1 MNEQNYQNDF
11 FLEQGMRR
19 HIVKTLGWMA
29 LGLFVTAAS
38 AAFFYV
44 SNIYSM
50 LYLTFGGMI
59 TILSVILQVGVVFAL
74 CSRLTE
80 RSGASTRTLFFVY
93 ALITG
98 FTFSVFAYAYDVQ
111 SIAIAFGITAVY
123 FGSLTVIGYTT
134 KINLM
139 KFGPLLYVSLLVLIV
154 VQVVL
159 LFVHAGAETMMFTMI
174 GLLIFTGLTA
184 YDVQKMK
191 ALYLECQDEEMRER
205 LSVYS
210 ALELYL
216 DFINMFLYI
225 LRIVGNRD

>member
-80 RSGASTRTLFFVY
+80 RSVASTRTLFFVY

-139 KFGPLLYVSLLVLIV
+139 RFWSSV
-154 VQVVL
+154 VG
-159 LFVHAGAETMMFTMI
+159 F
-174 GLLIFTGLTA
+174 FTGLDRRTGCL
-184 YDVQKMK
+184 VI
-191 ALYLECQDEEMRER
+191 CSCRC
-205 LSVYS
+205 
-210 ALELYL
+210 
-216 DFINMFLYI
+216 
-225 LRIVGNRD
+225 

>member
-80 RSGASTRTLFFVY
+80 RSVASTRTLFFVY

-98 FTFSVFAYAYDVQ
+98 CTFSVFAYAYDVQ

-154 VQVVL
+154 VQVIL

-191 ALYLECQDEEMRER
+191 VLYLECQDEEMRER

>member
-80 RSGASTRTLFFVY
+80 RSVASTRTLFFGY

-191 ALYLECQDEEMRER
+191 VLYLECQDEEMRER

>member
-80 RSGASTRTLFFVY
+80 RSVASTRTLFFVY

-139 KFGPLLYVSLLVLIV
+139 KFSPLLYVSLLVLIV

-191 ALYLECQDEEMRER
+191 VLYLECQDEEMRER

>member
-29 LGLFVTAAS
+29 IGLFVTAAS

-80 RSGASTRTLFFVY
+80 RSVASTRTLFFVY

-154 VQVVL
+154 VQVIL

-191 ALYLECQDEEMRER
+191 VLYLKCQDEEMRER

>member
-1 MNEQNYQNDF
+1 
-11 FLEQGMRR
+11 
-19 HIVKTLGWMA
+19 MA

-80 RSGASTRTLFFVY
+80 RSVASTRTLFFVY

-154 VQVVL
+154 VQVIL

-191 ALYLECQDEEMRER
+191 VLYLECQDEEMRER

>member
-80 RSGASTRTLFFVY
+80 RSVASTRTLFFVY

-123 FGSLTVIGYTT
+123 FGSLTVIWYTT

-154 VQVVL
+154 VQVIL

-191 ALYLECQDEEMRER
+191 VLYLECQDEEMRER

>member
-29 LGLFVTAAS
+29 IGLFVTAAS

-80 RSGASTRTLFFVY
+80 RSVASTRTLFFVY

-154 VQVVL
+154 VQVIL

-191 ALYLECQDEEMRER
+191 VLYLECQDEEMRER

>member
-80 RSGASTRTLFFVY
+80 RSVASTRTLFFVY

-191 ALYLECQDEEMRER
+191 VLYLECQNEEMRER

>member
-80 RSGASTRTLFFVY
+80 RSVASTRTLFFVY

-111 SIAIAFGITAVY
+111 SIAIAFGITAIY

-154 VQVVL
+154 VQVIL

-191 ALYLECQDEEMRER
+191 VLYLECQDEEMRER

>member
-29 LGLFVTAAS
+29 IGLFVTAAS

-80 RSGASTRTLFFVY
+80 RSVASTRTLFFVY

-154 VQVVL
+154 VQVIL

-191 ALYLECQDEEMRER
+191 VLYLECQNEEMRER

>member
-29 LGLFVTAAS
+29 IGLFVTAAS

-59 TILSVILQVGVVFAL
+59 TILSVILQVGVVLAL

-80 RSGASTRTLFFVY
+80 RSVASTRTLFFVY

-191 ALYLECQDEEMRER
+191 VLYLECQDEEMRER

>member
-29 LGLFVTAAS
+29 IGLFVTAAS

-80 RSGASTRTLFFVY
+80 RSVASTRTLFFVY

-191 ALYLECQDEEMRER
+191 VLYLECQDEEMRER

>member
-29 LGLFVTAAS
+29 LGLFVTAAC

-80 RSGASTRTLFFVY
+80 RSVASTRTLFFVY

-154 VQVVL
+154 VQVIL

-191 ALYLECQDEEMRER
+191 VLYLECQDEEMRER

>member
-80 RSGASTRTLFFVY
+80 RSVASTRTLFFVY

>member
-29 LGLFVTAAS
+29 IGLFVTAAS

-80 RSGASTRTLFFVY
+80 RSVASTRTLFFVY

-191 ALYLECQDEEMRER
+191 VLYLECQDEEMRER

-225 LRIVGNRD
+225 LRIVGNRA

>member
-80 RSGASTRTLFFVY
+80 RSVASTRTLFFVY

-154 VQVVL
+154 VQVIL

-191 ALYLECQDEEMRER
+191 VLYLECQDEEMRER

>member
-80 RSGASTRTLFFVY
+80 RSVASTRTLFFVY

-191 ALYLECQDEEMRER
+191 VLYLECQDEEMRER

>member
-80 RSGASTRTLFFVY
+80 RSVASTRTLFFVY

-159 LFVHAGAETMMFTMI
+159 LFVHASAETMMFTMI

>member
-80 RSGASTRTLFFVY
+80 RSVASTRTLFFVY

-191 ALYLECQDEEMRER
+191 VLYLECQDEKMRER

>member
-38 AAFFYV
+38 SAFFYV

-80 RSGASTRTLFFVY
+80 RSVASTRTLFFVY

-191 ALYLECQDEEMRER
+191 VLYLECQDEEMRER

>member
-74 CSRLTE
+74 CSRLTDALGSVNTYFVF
-80 RSGASTRTLFFVY
+80 RVCTDHRIHFFCVC
-93 ALITG
+93 LC
-98 FTFSVFAYAYDVQ
+98 
-111 SIAIAFGITAVY
+111 
-123 FGSLTVIGYTT
+123 L
-134 KINLM
+134 
-139 KFGPLLYVSLLVLIV
+139 
-154 VQVVL
+154 
-159 LFVHAGAETMMFTMI
+159 
-174 GLLIFTGLTA
+174 
-184 YDVQKMK
+184 
-191 ALYLECQDEEMRER
+191 
-205 LSVYS
+205 
-210 ALELYL
+210 
-216 DFINMFLYI
+216 
-225 LRIVGNRD
+225 

>member
-1 MNEQNYQNDF
+1 MNEQNYQNVF

-80 RSGASTRTLFFVY
+80 RSVASTRTLFFVY

-154 VQVVL
+154 VQVIL

-191 ALYLECQDEEMRER
+191 VLYLECQDEEMRER

>member
-1 MNEQNYQNDF
+1 M
-11 FLEQGMRR
+11 
-19 HIVKTLGWMA
+19 
-29 LGLFVTAAS
+29 
-38 AAFFYV
+38 
-44 SNIYSM
+44 
-50 LYLTFGGMI
+50 
-59 TILSVILQVGVVFAL
+59 
-74 CSRLTE
+74 
-80 RSGASTRTLFFVY
+80 
-93 ALITG
+93 ITG

-154 VQVVL
+154 VQVIL

-191 ALYLECQDEEMRER
+191 VLYLECQDEEMRER

>member
-80 RSGASTRTLFFVY
+80 RSVASTRTLFFVY

-139 KFGPLLYVSLLVLIV
+139 KFGPLLYVSLLILIV

-191 ALYLECQDEEMRER
+191 VLYLECQDEEMRER